1 MHMGTR
7 ASHERLT
14 DWFARF
20 RRWRAPLRKFLS
32 TRWTLN
38 ASDFDDIAQEVFLRL
53 LRYDNSELIEHP
65 QAYLFRMASN
75 VAGEWAL
82 RSRHRH
88 PHDAQWLV
96 ELCATSDPER
106 EVARQTA
113 QSQVRRAIESLPPRQ
128 REVVRL
134 HFAEGLARPQIA
146 EQLKTSERVVKR
158 DLINAYS
165 SLRTVLNAEIAE
177 ELNFQTGQ
185 MYGPE

>member
-1 MHMGTR
+1 MRTR
-7 ASHERLT
+7 AANERLT
-14 DWFARF
+14 DWFVRF

-32 TRWTLN
+32 TRWSLN
-38 ASDFDDIAQEVFLRL
+38 ASDFDDVAQEVFLRL

-88 PHDAQWLV
+88 PHDARWLV
-96 ELCATSDPER
+96 DLCATSDPER
-106 EVARQTA
+106 EVAQQTA
-113 QSQVRRAIESLPPRQ
+113 NEQLRRAIASLPPRQ

-134 HFAEGLARPQIA
+134 HFAEGLSRAQVA
-146 EQLKTSERVVKR
+146 ERLETSERVVKR

-165 SLRTVLNAEIAE
+165 SLRTVLDAEIAD
-177 ELNFQTGQ
+177 ELNFQTGKL
-185 MYGPE
+185 YGPE

>member
-1 MHMGTR
+1 MRTR
-7 ASHERLT
+7 ASNERLT

-32 TRWTLN
+32 TRWSLN
-38 ASDFDDIAQEVFLRL
+38 ASDFDDVAQEVFLRL

-88 PHDAQWLV
+88 PHDARWLMD
-96 ELCATSDPER
+96 LCATSDPES
-106 EVARQTA
+106 EVARQA
-113 QSQVRRAIESLPPRQ
+113 ANEQLRRAIASLPPRQ

-134 HFAEGLARPQIA
+134 HFAEGLARWQIA
-146 EQLKTSERVVKR
+146 ERLNTSERVVKR
-158 DLINAYS
+158 NLINAYS
-165 SLRTVLNAEIAE
+165 SLRMVLDSEMAD
-177 ELNFQTGQ
+177 ELNFQTGPT
-185 MYGPE
+185 YGPE

>member
-1 MHMGTR
+1 MGTR
-7 ASHERLT
+7 ASNERLT

-20 RRWRAPLRKFLS
+20 RSWRAPLRRFLS
-32 TRWTLN
+32 SRWSVS
-38 ASDFDDIAQEVFLRL
+38 ASDLDDVSQEVFLRL
-53 LRYDNSELIEHP
+53 LRYDNAELIEHP

-88 PHDAQWLV
+88 PHDARWLV
-96 ELCATSDPER
+96 DLHAESDPER

-113 QSQVRRAIESLPPRQ
+113 NERLRQAICTLPPRQ

-134 HFAEGLARPQIA
+134 HFGEGLARAQVA
-146 EQLKTSERVVKR
+146 ERLETSERVVKR

-165 SLRTVLNAEIAE
+165 RLRTVLDADIAD
-177 ELNFQTGQ
+177 ELNFEADKI
-185 MYGPE
+185 YEPE

>member
-1 MHMGTR
+1 MRTR
-7 ASHERLT
+7 ASNERLT

-32 TRWTLN
+32 TRWSLN
-38 ASDFDDIAQEVFLRL
+38 ASDFDDVAQEVFLRL

-65 QAYLFRMASN
+65 QAYLFKMASN

-88 PHDAQWLV
+88 PHDARWLV
-96 ELCATSDPER
+96 DLCATSDPER
-106 EVARQTA
+106 EVAQ
-113 QSQVRRAIESLPPRQ
+113 QSANEQLRRAIASLPPRQ

-134 HFAEGLARPQIA
+134 HFGEGLPRAQIA
-146 EQLKTSERVVKR
+146 ERLETSERIVKR

-165 SLRTVLNAEIAE
+165 SLRTVLDAEIAD
-177 ELNFQTGQ
+177 ELSFQTGKL
-185 MYGPE
+185 YGPE

>member
-1 MHMGTR
+1 MRTR
-7 ASHERLT
+7 ASNERLT

-20 RRWRAPLRKFLS
+20 RQWRAPLRKFLS
-32 TRWTLN
+32 TRWSLN
-38 ASDFDDIAQEVFLRL
+38 ASDFDDVAQEVFLRL

-88 PHDAQWLV
+88 PHDARWLV
-96 ELCATSDPER
+96 DLCATSDPER
-106 EVARQTA
+106 EVAQQTA
-113 QSQVRRAIESLPPRQ
+113 NEQLRRAIAGLPPRQ

-134 HFAEGLARPQIA
+134 HFAEGLPRAQIA
-146 EQLKTSERVVKR
+146 ERLETSERVVKR

-165 SLRTVLNAEIAE
+165 SLRTVLDTEIAD
-177 ELNFQTGQ
+177 ELNFQTGNV
-185 MYGPE
+185 YGPE